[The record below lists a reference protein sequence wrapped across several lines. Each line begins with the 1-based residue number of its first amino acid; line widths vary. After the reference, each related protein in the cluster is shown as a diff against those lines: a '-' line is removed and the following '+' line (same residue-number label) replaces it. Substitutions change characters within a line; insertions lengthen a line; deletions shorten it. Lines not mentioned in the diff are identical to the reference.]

1 LAERRTT
8 LSVRQAF
15 GFQMPPSVSASRFGR
30 AGTLIR
36 WSTLALAVQWSL
48 RLAAGRSTGGAAAG
62 TGWRGTPLPDRI
74 ELTISTI
81 IIEELVEVALLLG
94 LALYFRGRRWRL
106 ARWRWLPGR
115 RGRWVLIAL
124 AVVLSVGFRTRGHF
138 HQGVPSGLW
147 AGVWAAGFVWI
158 FLASQSVYPLVI
170 AHAVFNLGISG
181 TSWLPGGEWYYVAMA
196 SILAGLVVVS
206 LLCDL
211 VAAPSPPAST
221 G

>member
-1 LAERRTT
+1 MAERSTT
-8 LSVRQAF
+8 LSARQAF

-62 TGWRGTPLPDRI
+62 TGWRGTPLPDRV

-81 IIEELVEVALLLG
+81 IIEELVQVSLLLG
-94 LALYFRGRRWRL
+94 AALWAGRRWPPSR
-106 ARWRWLPGR
+106 RWA
-115 RGRWVLIAL
+115 LIAL
-124 AVVLSVGFRTRGHF
+124 AGAVNVAIRTWQHT

-147 AGVWAAGFVWI
+147 AGVWAVGFVWI

-196 SILAGLVVVS
+196 SILAGLLAVS
-206 LLCDL
+206 MLCEL
-211 VAAPSPPAST
+211 VAARSSSTSPE
-221 G
+221 